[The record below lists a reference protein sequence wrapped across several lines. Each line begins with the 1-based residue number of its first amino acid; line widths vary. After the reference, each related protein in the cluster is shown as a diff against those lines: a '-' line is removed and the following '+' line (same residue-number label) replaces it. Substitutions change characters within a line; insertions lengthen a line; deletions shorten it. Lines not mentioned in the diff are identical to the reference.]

1 MRALPVSLKRKGDES
16 MYAIIETGG
25 KQYNVSVGATIKVEK
40 LGGEAGDSYTFDKVL
55 YVSGDVPKVGAP
67 FVEGA
72 KVTASVVGQG
82 KAKKVVIFRY
92 KAKGGRHRKQGHR
105 QPFTTLMVEAISV

>member
-1 MRALPVSLKRKGDES
+1 

-40 LGGEAGDSYTFDKVL
+40 LHVNPGESHTFDKVL
-55 YVSGDVPKVGAP
+55 YVSGEVPKVGSP
-67 FVEGA
+67 FVDGA
-72 KVTASVVGQG
+72 SVTASVVDQG

-92 KAKGGRHRKQGHR
+92 KAKGGRRRKQGHR
-105 QPFTTLMVEAISV
+105 QPFTTLMVEAINA